1 MAEPSSGAAVG
12 TAVIGLGAATLFP
25 GVDLNAV
32 IGAFAGSIFF
42 VVWARDITAWARI
55 GYLLVSWVGGYYVA
69 AEAVGRAWTAYSGLP
84 ALIAGALIVT
94 VLIGALEW
102 MKGGQA
108 PVWLRIAYLRML
120 RMFGGPK
127 DGS

>member
-12 TAVIGLGAATLFP
+12 TAVVGIGAASLFP

-32 IGAFAGSIFF
+32 IGAFAGALFF
-42 VVWARDITAWARI
+42 VLYARDLTARARI
-55 GYLLVSWVGGYYVA
+55 GYLLVSWIGGYYVA

-84 ALIAGALIVT
+84 ALVAGACIVT
-94 VLIGALEW
+94 TLIGVLEW
-102 MKGGQA
+102 MIGGKA
-108 PVWLRIAYLRML
+108 PTWLRMVLERIV
-120 RMFGGPK
+120 GGRK